1 MATQPPRQTAP
12 ESPRQ
17 TAPPSPYVERAKNFL
32 GWAFVLSII
41 IHLILGP
48 IVGRYNPSHAENKEV
63 EKVSLSKKV
72 KVVVP
77 TPPPPTPTPPPP
89 TPPPKNT
96 PPPLKSTPPP
106 VPKLKVNVVHTT
118 SKSNTGPSEAQ
129 YTVKQGS
136 ESGVPQG
143 VATSAGTAKTVATP
157 APPATPAPTPKPACA
172 QPHVDATTTNP
183 VTPDTPEMAKQQG
196 ATGTVQVK
204 VSLDPA
210 GHVVGASVYKS
221 SGSALLDQAAVQAA
235 KQSSYA
241 PEIDNCAKVAGD
253 YIFRADF
260 EGN

>member
-1 MATQPPRQTAP
+1 MANT
-12 ESPRQ
+12 SPKPAKPLPATR
-17 TAPPSPYVERAKNFL
+17 AERVTNFL
-32 GWAFVLSII
+32 GWAFAISIA

-89 TPPPKNT
+89 TPPPK
-96 PPPLKSTPPP
+96 STPPP
-106 VPKLKVNVVHTT
+106 VKQTNPPPVQRLKVNVVHTT
-118 SKSNTGPSEAQ
+118 SKSNNGPSESQ
-129 YTVKQGS
+129 YNVKQGS
-136 ESGVPQG
+136 QSGIPQG
-143 VATSAGTAKTVATP
+143 NAPSGPPAPVTNT
-157 APPATPAPTPKPACA
+157 APPAPAAPTPTPKPACA

-204 VSLDPA
+204 VSLSPTGSIVSA
-210 GHVVGASVYKS
+210 TVYKS
-221 SGSALLDQAAVQAA
+221 SGFPSLDQAALQAA
-235 KQSSYA
+235 KQSAYA
-241 PEIDNCAKVAGD
+241 PEIDNCMKVAGD